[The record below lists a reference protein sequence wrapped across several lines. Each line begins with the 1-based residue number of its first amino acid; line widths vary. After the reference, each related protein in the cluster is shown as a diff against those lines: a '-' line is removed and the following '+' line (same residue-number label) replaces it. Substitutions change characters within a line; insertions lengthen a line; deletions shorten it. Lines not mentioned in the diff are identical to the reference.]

1 MKFWVY
7 INGEVPGCFAP
18 EDMAKLEGFSGTT
31 LVCPAEGEVLEKNW
45 RRAGEFP
52 DIMPALQDLAAR
64 HQPALPP
71 EAPSPLDVDKVLD
84 SASHRL
90 FGHVAELMKELEHRR
105 EEKALALSLQR
116 QVLDLKDQLQG
127 ERDRAGTMEAQLQR
141 LAELE
146 EAQRKSEERIGGLEA
161 ALAGK
166 DRAAS
171 DLRIAL
177 EKTRNELDA
186 AKRSLGETANDLSIR
201 NRLVQKLNHDLTE
214 KEVSLTKALALLRRL
229 DEDLGTIR
237 PDAAAGHREQIQ
249 ALSGAQAAPEA
260 APLVL
265 PEVQVRSADE
275 PQGGKT
281 PLVPEP
287 KAQRASYTTDEP
299 PELPKAVAPLHPDG
313 PAAHNALVDF
323 LKKVINKP
331 EV

>member
-18 EDMAKLEGFSGTT
+18 ADLAKLEGFSGTT

-52 DIMPALQDLAAR
+52 EIMPVLRDLASR
-64 HQPALPP
+64 QKPSRPP
-71 EAPSPLDVDKVLD
+71 EVPAPMDVDKVLD

-90 FGHVAELMKELEHRR
+90 FGHVSQLMKELEHHR
-105 EEKALALSLQR
+105 EEKALILSLQR
-116 QVLDLKDQLQG
+116 QVMDLKDQLQG

-141 LAELE
+141 FAELE
-146 EAQRKSEERIGGLEA
+146 DAQRKAEERIGSLEA

-166 DRAAS
+166 ERAAS
-171 DLRIAL
+171 DLRISL

-201 NRLVQKLNHDLTE
+201 NRLVQKLSHDLTE

-229 DEDLGTIR
+229 EEDLSTLR
-237 PDAAAGHREQIQ
+237 PDVVAGHREQIR
-249 ALSGAQAAPEA
+249 ALSAPKAEPEA
-260 APLVL
+260 KPVL
-265 PEVQVRSADE
+265 PEVQVRSADA
-275 PQGGKT
+275 PQGGVT
-281 PLVPEP
+281 PAHPEP
-287 KAQRASYTTDEP
+287 KTERAAYTTDEP
-299 PELPKAVAPLHPDG
+299 PKLPGVIVPPHPDQ

>member
-7 INGEVPGCFAP
+7 IDGEVPGCFAP
-18 EDMAKLEGFSGTT
+18 AELAELEGFSGTT

-45 RRAGEFP
+45 RRAGEFSE
-52 DIMPALQDLAAR
+52 IMPALQELAAR
-64 HQPALPP
+64 QKPAQPP

-90 FGHVAELMKELEHRR
+90 FGHVSELMKELEHHR
-105 EEKALALSLQR
+105 EEKALILSLQR
-116 QVLDLKDQLQG
+116 QVMDLKDQLQG
-127 ERDRAGTMEAQLQR
+127 ERERAGTMAAQLQR

-146 EAQRKSEERIGGLEA
+146 DAQRKAEERIEGLEST
-161 ALAGK
+161 LQGRE
-166 DRAAS
+166 RAAA
-171 DLRIAL
+171 DMRIQA

-186 AKRSLGETANDLSIR
+186 ARRSLGETANDLSIR

-229 DEDLGTIR
+229 EEDLSTIR
-237 PDAAAGHREQIQ
+237 PDALAGHREQIQ
-249 ALSGAQAAPEA
+249 ALSGAEA
-260 APLVL
+260 EAETAL

-281 PLVPEP
+281 PPQPEP
-287 KAQRASYTTDEP
+287 GAARSSYTTDEP
-299 PELPKAVAPLHPDG
+299 PELPGTVVPLHPDG

>member
-7 INGEVPGCFAP
+7 IDGEVPGCYAP
-18 EDMAKLEGFSGTT
+18 TELAQLEGFSGTT

-52 DIMPALQDLAAR
+52 EIMPALQELAAR
-64 HQPALPP
+64 QRPSQPP
-71 EAPSPLDVDKVLD
+71 EEPSSLDVDKVLD

-90 FGHVAELMKELEHRR
+90 FGHVSELMKELEHHR
-105 EEKALALSLQR
+105 EEKALILSLQR
-116 QVLDLKDQLQG
+116 QVMDLKSQLQE
-127 ERDRAGTMEAQLQR
+127 ERERAEALQTQLPR

-146 EAQRKSEERIGGLEA
+146 EAQRKSEERIAGLEST
-161 ALAGK
+161 LQGRE
-166 DRAAS
+166 RAAA
-171 DLRIAL
+171 DLRIQL
-177 EKTRNELDA
+177 EKTRNELEA

-229 DEDLGTIR
+229 EEDLSTIR
-237 PDAAAGHREQIQ
+237 PDAMTGHREQIE
-249 ALSGAQAAPEA
+249 ALSASEPA
-260 APLVL
+260 L
-265 PEVQVRSADE
+265 PEVQLRSADE

-281 PLVPEP
+281 PPQPEP
-287 KAQRASYTTDEP
+287 PGAARSSYTTDEP
-299 PELPKAVAPLHPDG
+299 PERPEIVPPLHPDG